1 MDTTAAI
8 ILMTI
13 FNVVFT
19 GLVGGI
25 IVHVIQRRIDATIQ
39 KTLFEYQARFTRDF
53 SKTLEVLEN
62 LNNRFLNF
70 RNLFNL
76 FVLSYRPWGEDL
88 EEETPNPELKS
99 KIADIYTAMME
110 FSSYFKSNRLFLSYE
125 LINEVWDIDFRTSLF
140 YDLAFGCYSRITNQ
154 SPTRLMATNAQIKEI
169 GLEGLMMR
177 YEEKIA
183 LKTHL
188 LAINTRIIEQAERLE
203 KLYRSVVGIK

>member
-25 IVHVIQRRIDATIQ
+25 IIYVVQRRIDAAIQ

-76 FVLSYRPWGEDL
+76 FVLGYRPWDEDL
-88 EEETPNPELKS
+88 EETPNSELKS
-99 KIADIYTAMME
+99 KIADIYTAMIE

-125 LINEVWDIDFRTSLF
+125 LINEIWDIDFRTSLF
-140 YDLAFGCYSRITNQ
+140 YDLAFGCYSRIANK
-154 SPTRLMATNAQIKEI
+154 SPTRLMATNEQIKDI

-203 KLYRSVVGIK
+203 KLYRSVASIQ